1 MTIFLQQSCPAG
13 VEILQNWIFWT
24 QPGLGHYN
32 CFPDA
37 QKGNQ
42 TETLI
47 CVQRVNQNAQSTP
60 QKKTKTKIKMLS
72 INIQQPVKIVHFQE
86 LNSLI
91 DFMDGQEMGGS
102 LHILLLKTQ
111 LLGKGFH
118 CPNPGL
124 VSNCKREGNTIGGS
138 FITGRIPVPYPSL
151 VSSVC
156 ASSLPQVSFYF

>member
-1 MTIFLQQSCPAG
+1 
-13 VEILQNWIFWT
+13 
-24 QPGLGHYN
+24 
-32 CFPDA
+32 
-37 QKGNQ
+37 
-42 TETLI
+42 
-47 CVQRVNQNAQSTP
+47 
-60 QKKTKTKIKMLS
+60 MLN